1 MLYIDRNKSLYYNLG
16 NIPRDALAN
25 ILDAPLDR

>member
-1 MLYIDRNKSLYYNLG
+1 MLYIDHNKSLCFNLG

-25 ILDAPLDR
+25 IVDAPLDR